1 MTITERA
8 QRAREEYNERL
19 RTRVV
24 QLCYAELPCL
34 VSQRDHDEIL
44 TEVIEGALLELLTA
58 WQRVAL
64 HSGLSDGQAAA
75 ELIEREIGR
84 RTEETLP
91 SHDANF
97 PRTRALE
104 KRVTTAR
111 TDRLAHRQIRV
122 K

>member
-19 RTRVV
+19 RSRVV

-64 HSGLSDGQAAA
+64 HSGLSAWQAAE
-75 ELIEREIGR
+75 ELIEREIGL
-84 RTEETLP
+84 RTE
-91 SHDANF
+91 
-97 PRTRALE
+97 
-104 KRVTTAR
+104 
-111 TDRLAHRQIRV
+111 
-122 K
+122 